1 MELNEMTLKYAT
13 CGKVRGTQAPGSE
26 FKTQYCQRKEGR
38 KKGGREGKKE
48 GERNRHRRRGGGER
62 ERNNERDRKK
72 CI

>member
-38 KKGGREGKKE
+38 KKGGREGKRKGGRKE
-48 GERNRHRRRGGGER
+48 GKKEQRN
-62 ERNNERDRKK
+62 
-72 CI
+72 